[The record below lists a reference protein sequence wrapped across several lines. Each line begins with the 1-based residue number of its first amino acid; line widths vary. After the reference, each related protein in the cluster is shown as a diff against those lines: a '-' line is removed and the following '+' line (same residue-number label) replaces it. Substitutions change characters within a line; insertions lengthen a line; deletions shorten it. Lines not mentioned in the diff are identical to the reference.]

1 MNRRDGDVGLAAIER
16 PPATR
21 PPRRRAWGRLSVR
34 TVGRL
39 VRVALVAIGV
49 LGPLVHDHQ
58 EREPPPDRPAAP
70 SPALF
75 GLVASTASASD
86 RAAGPTFPA
95 PDRPVAGIV
104 SPEYSDEK
112 TRDAHGEAERV
123 MDRLG
128 IKPPQRVADIG
139 AGLGYYTVRLAR
151 RLGSGATIYATDV
164 QAEYLDR
171 LGARLRREGIGSVQ
185 LILGLPRDPRLP
197 PRSVD
202 VAILS
207 HMYHEIE
214 NPYEFLYRLRSA
226 LAPGARVA
234 IIDVDRPTADHGIPP
249 GLLRCELAAVG
260 YRQVDFAWLAPAD
273 GYLAVFTLPETPPPV
288 EAIRPCRQ

>member
-1 MNRRDGDVGLAAIER
+1 MAAFALLLIHLAWA
-16 PPATR
+16 AQ
-21 PPRRRAWGRLSVR
+21 AQDRL
-34 TVGRL
+34 G
-39 VRVALVAIGV
+39 VAG
-49 LGPLVHDHQ
+49 
-58 EREPPPDRPAAP
+58 
-70 SPALF
+70 
-75 GLVASTASASD
+75 
-86 RAAGPTFPA
+86 FPA

-112 TRDAHGEAERV
+112 TRDGHGEAERV

-164 QAEYLDR
+164 QTEYLER
-171 LGARLRREGIGSVQ
+171 LRARLAKEGIAGVT

-197 PRSVD
+197 PNSVD

-214 NPYEFLYRLRSA
+214 NPYEFLYRLQPS
-226 LAPGARVA
+226 LAPGARVGV
-234 IIDVDRPTADHGIPP
+234 IDMDRPTPDHGTPP
-249 GLLRCELAAVG
+249 RLLRCELAAVG
-260 YRQVDFAWLAPAD
+260 YRQLDFVWLAPAD
-273 GYLAVFTLPETPPPV
+273 GYLAVFTPPKTLPPAG
-288 EAIRPCRQ
+288 AIQTCRQ